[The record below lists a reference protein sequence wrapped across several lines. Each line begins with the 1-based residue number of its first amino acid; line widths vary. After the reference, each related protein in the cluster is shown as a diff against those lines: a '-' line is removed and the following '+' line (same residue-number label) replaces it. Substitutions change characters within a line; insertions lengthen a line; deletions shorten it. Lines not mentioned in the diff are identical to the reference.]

1 MRYVDSLIL
10 LLSYENYFWQTGSRF
25 VTSAALLLFIPA
37 AQRSFQPEKVK
48 SGDHLCKQRSVHRFT
63 IPRPPELSTKT
74 PSRDRYLHKLTDK
87 DWWSPIL
94 SSDTFRNTF
103 QHRMR
108 TVLST
113 ICYSGRSLGR
123 DVITAHMNRRN
134 DYSKTNLCIWAPD
147 HCFKVV
153 IVSFTFSY

>member
-25 VTSAALLLFIPA
+25 VTSAALLLFIPT

-48 SGDHLCKQRSVHRFT
+48 SGDHLCKQRSVHCFT
-63 IPRPPELSTKT
+63 IPRPPKLSTKT

-103 QHRMR
+103 LAQNEDCFVYHLLQWTLIRKGCHHGSYEQEEWSQQDQPVHM
-108 TVLST
+108 ST
-113 ICYSGRSLGR
+113 WPLFWSC
-123 DVITAHMNRRN
+123 D
-134 DYSKTNLCIWAPD
+134 CIL
-147 HCFKVV
+147 
-153 IVSFTFSY
+153 